1 MFEKRNIQYLFP
13 EDYDALSNAFLP
25 NGLMLPFR
33 HDT

>member
-1 MFEKRNIQYLFP
+1 MENKLENEPFFIL
-13 EDYDALSNAFLP
+13 FLP

>member
-1 MFEKRNIQYLFP
+1 M
-13 EDYDALSNAFLP
+13 EDRYQNEPFFILFLP